1 MSTTHLIRRAR
12 PAAVAAALSAVCLFG
27 TAAVARA
34 ADCVQQGLYESC
46 TYSYTGDEQT
56 FAVPDGVHRLGV
68 MAIGGSG
75 GISNDGSAR
84 GGRGAQVSSTVDVPA
99 GRSTLYV
106 EVGGNGAAGT
116 SPLSFTRAPG
126 GFNKGGVG
134 GEGNP
139 YMSFGGGGGGGG
151 ESDVR
156 TCSEHGSGEGCQ
168 GDPRLVIAGGG
179 GGGGGGAQL
188 PGGLAGIDSAGD
200 GQDGGGPDA
209 GAGGTA
215 TAGGAGGDAGAAGGG
230 QDGSLVLGGDGADG
244 GGGGGGGG
252 AGFFGGGGGAAG
264 TLHGASGGAGSSFGP
279 PGTTFSVA
287 GVGVQPMIVITYP
300 IDTTPPAIS
309 LLSPGD
315 GATYSQNE
323 VVDAFYS
330 CADPGGSGVTSCTGP
345 VGFGQPIDTSQVGSH
360 TFTVT
365 STDATGNQ
373 STESATYTVQAP
385 GPPVQAAAPPVQ
397 PPAGNPVSPVATVAN
412 LVLPAIKGTPRVG
425 RRLTAAPGTWSGAGP
440 ISIRY
445 QWERCNSGGRHC
457 APIAR
462 ATRQAYTPTRADR
475 GHRLTVVITATD
487 AAAHAA
493 KATARSV
500 GPIVA
505 NRRTARP

>member
-1 MSTTHLIRRAR
+1 MSTIHLLRRPR
-12 PAAVAAALSAVCLFG
+12 PAVVAAVLSTLCLLG

-34 ADCVQQGLYESC
+34 DDCVPQGLYESC

-68 MAIGGSG
+68 LAIGGSG

-84 GGRGAQVSSTVDVPA
+84 GGRGAEVMSTVDVPA

-106 EVGGNGAAGT
+106 EVGGNGAPGT

-139 YMSFGGGGGGGG
+139 YMSVGGGGGGG

-156 TCSEHGSGEGCQ
+156 TCSEHGSGDQCQ

-200 GQDGGGPDA
+200 GGD
-209 GAGGTA
+209 GAGGV
-215 TAGGAGGDAGAAGGG
+215 DA
-230 QDGSLVLGGDGADG
+230 
-244 GGGGGGGG
+244 
-252 AGFFGGGGGAAG
+252 GGGGGAAG

-287 GVGVQPMIVITYP
+287 GVGAQPMIVITYP
-300 IDTTPPAIS
+300 IDTTPPVVS
-309 LLSPGD
+309 LASPRD

-330 CADPGGSGVTSCTGP
+330 CADPGGSGVASCAGP
-345 VGFGQPIDTSQVGSH
+345 VAFAQPIDTSQVGSH

-373 STESATYTVQAP
+373 SAETVTYTVHAP
-385 GPPVQAAAPPVQ
+385 APPVQAPVQ
-397 PPAGNPVSPVATVAN
+397 PPAGNPASPAATIANVVAPV
-412 LVLPAIKGTPRVG
+412 ISGTPRVG
-425 RRLTAAPGTWSGAGP
+425 RRLFAAPGTWSSSGP
-440 ISIRY
+440 VSFRY
-445 QWERCNSGGRHC
+445 QWERCNSSGRHC
-457 APIAR
+457 IPIAH
-462 ATRQAYTPTRADR
+462 ATRQAYSPTRVDR
-475 GHRLTVVITATD
+475 GHRLTVVVTATD
-487 AAAHAA
+487 GAAHAA
-493 KATARSV
+493 KAAARPV
-500 GPIVA
+500 GPITP
-505 NRRTARP
+505 NRRTTRR